1 MPRREREC
9 IKGAKE
15 EEEWGS
21 WRAKTGVGARQLKSW
36 RAKLARQLGS
46 WRAHYAVGARQVP
59 SWRANFD
66 LASKKLAST
75 QKPHILQH
83 INKATQPKAVKYQ

>member
-15 EEEWGS
+15 EEEWGT
-21 WRAKTGVGARQLKSW
+21 WRAPKPELARANSRVGA
-36 RAKLARQLGS
+36 
-46 WRAHYAVGARQVP
+46 P
-59 SWRANFD
+59 SWRANLAVGAPTLEVARQLPSWRSNFD

-75 QKPHILQH
+75 QKPHILH
-83 INKATQPKAVKYQ
+83 HNNKATQPKAVKYQ

>member
-21 WRAKTGVGARQLKSW
+21 WRAPKPN
-36 RAKLARQLGS
+36 LARANS
-46 WRAHYAVGARQVP
+46 RVGVP

-75 QKPHILQH
+75 QKTHILH
-83 INKATQPKAVKYQ
+83 HNNKATQPKPVKYQ